1 MIIIKRIEMNY
12 RHVYRAAR
20 KATIVKDEYHV
31 RSRIFRGE
39 NFLGL
44 ANFSL
49 HKNLRDLGDYIC
61 TWTSLLYCSL

>member
-1 MIIIKRIEMNY
+1 MNH

-20 KATIVKDEYHV
+20 KATVVKDEYHV
-31 RSRIFRGE
+31 CSQIFLGK

-44 ANFSL
+44 ASFSL
-49 HKNLRDLGDYIC
+49 HKNLCDLGDYIC